1 MNPSASS
8 TLALSREILSNLLDT
23 YAQHSLLLITH
34 LFTGLDAMDEILVM
48 QAGRIIER
56 GTHRELLRSAG
67 LYARY
72 HAYQQ
77 ESLPQAGQ

>member
-8 TLALSREILSNLLDT
+8 TQPSAREILSNLLDT
-23 YAQHSLLLITH
+23 YAQHSLLLVTH

-48 QAGRIIER
+48 EAGRIIER

-77 ESLPQAGQ
+77 ESSPQAGQ